1 VYVEQEEDADLEH
14 ATMDEEHATTGE
26 EHATRDKPADEQA
39 HG

>member
-1 VYVEQEEDADLEH
+1 VEQEEDADLEH